1 MLYYVSIQGC
11 VWGGS
16 VCVWGDGLCVC
27 ACLGGLK
34 CVCVFAVLPVL
45 PVHHHGGVGRHVM
58 LCAVR
63 DFIVNTNPCKKIQHR
78 EHYGL
83 LM

>member
-27 ACLGGLK
+27 
-34 CVCVFAVLPVL
+34 VFAVLPVL
-45 PVHHHGGVGRHVM
+45 PVYHHGGMGRHVM
-58 LCAVR
+58 LCAGR
-63 DFIVNTNPCKKIQHR
+63 DFIVNTNPCKNIQHR